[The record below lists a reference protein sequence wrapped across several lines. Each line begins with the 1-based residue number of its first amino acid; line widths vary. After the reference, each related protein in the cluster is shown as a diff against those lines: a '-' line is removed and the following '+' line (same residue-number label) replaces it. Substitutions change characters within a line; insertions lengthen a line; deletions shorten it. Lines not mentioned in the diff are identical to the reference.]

1 MELRPAVLGLALALT
16 LAGTGTAAFARDGAQ
31 TLQVTQKDTQ
41 ALKEALAGH
50 KVQPVQDKEAQ
61 MDISV
66 GAEVPATV
74 TLHPVPLEVV
84 EAAPAFQAHDF
95 FILTDGRIVIVDPAT
110 LRIVRIIRA

>member
-1 MELRPAVLGLALALT
+1 MRLVIPALALALAAT
-16 LAGTGTAAFARDGAQ
+16 PIALAQDGTQ
-31 TLQVTQKDTQ
+31 TLEVTQKDAQ
-41 ALKEALAGH
+41 ALKEALVGH

-61 MDISV
+61 VEISV
-66 GAEVPATV
+66 GAEVPGTV
-74 TLHPVPLEVV
+74 TLYPVPLEVV